1 METRSQKR
9 QRKERQIIRCYLI
22 ERDQKI
28 LSEQEK
34 KNLWRGKNC
43 FTCEQV
49 RKLLDICAIC
59 REPISS
65 DNLMLAACQ
74 HIFCKGSLNSHLDK
88 TSRKWYGVWSEPGKP
103 DYECFNCPMCKI
115 QLFNVKREVHLRKNI
130 LYSALCEALA
140 K

>member
-9 QRKERQIIRCYLI
+9 QRKERQIIRCSLF

-28 LSEQEK
+28 LSEKQK
-34 KNLWRGKNC
+34 KNLWQGKNC

-49 RKLLDICAIC
+49 RQLLDLCTIC

-65 DNLMLAACQ
+65 DNLMLAPCQ
-74 HIFCKGSLNSHLDK
+74 HTFCNPCLISHLNQ
-88 TSRKWYGVWSEPGKP
+88 TSRKWYGVWSQPGKP
-103 DYECFNCPMCKI
+103 DYESFKCPTCRI
-115 QLFNVKREVHLRKNI
+115 QLFNVRREIHLKKNI
-130 LYSALCEALA
+130 LYTALCQILR